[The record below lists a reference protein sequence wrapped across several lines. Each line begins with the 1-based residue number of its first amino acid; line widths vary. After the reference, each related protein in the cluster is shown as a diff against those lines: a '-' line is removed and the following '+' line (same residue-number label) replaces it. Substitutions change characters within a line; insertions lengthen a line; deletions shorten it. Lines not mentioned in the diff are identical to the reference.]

1 MSDPD
6 VIVRTRA
13 FEALSESADDVDP
26 TRLRDALEDPSDAVR
41 AAAIALTARRRA
53 PDLSGLF
60 PFLPARQWPLAQR
73 RALEVLPSLVH
84 RVGLSDPALS
94 SLLLNVGGLGSPPTS
109 FERERLAELARAV
122 GRHRVEEVLAQRDSR
137 RLGATWLLLADGTMP
152 SLRAVAAL
160 ASDELEEVRLAAAA
174 AHRRLDETG
183 VSLEEQVVARTV
195 DLIAVERSTEADVI
209 GLLVGALRDPDRVVR
224 DRAWAALT
232 VADWQ
237 ALLGWVREALRAGPA
252 EDASL
257 AAYVAE
263 RLMLSQVASAIM
275 DRATRTPAEA
285 GGPFESALASFGLEP
300 RDLSGIVLDVE
311 ASRRDAAV
319 WIAWRAGG
327 RPVLEYLRALLE
339 DPSGPVRRAALEVMH
354 EAVDPGV
361 HQVAVKALEED
372 PSTLVRAAAVR
383 TLAGASREVRAAA
396 LERAGGDPDPGVRAA
411 ALSALTW
418 GLARA
423 AVPHLLRALE
433 DGDER
438 VWGEALRQLAEPDR
452 HDAEVWEA
460 LQRCRK
466 EQRTRLI
473 AALAGDSPERLEA
486 LALGNLRSLNESD
499 RLLAVELAGMA
510 STPAS
515 LQGAM
520 EALKDPS
527 VAVRTAA
534 AEALAS
540 LRHPAAAAALRDAL
554 SDPDQAVR
562 VGAVRALAAIDDAGA
577 LRYVLSAL
585 KDPDRRV
592 RKEVARAIGSVPMAG
607 TTVDLIMDWVAEEG
621 SGIAPSVGWLLE
633 RVAGADAFIERLRS
647 LDQSER
653 LRAVPV
659 VTAIGG
665 ALAVT
670 ALVGALSDP
679 DQEVRVRALRGLADL
694 GDRRAIPAVERT
706 IANDPVHEVASEAQE
721 TLRRLVEEGADQS

>member
-1 MSDPD
+1 
-6 VIVRTRA
+6 
-13 FEALSESADDVDP
+13 
-26 TRLRDALEDPSDAVR
+26 
-41 AAAIALTARRRA
+41 
-53 PDLSGLF
+53 
-60 PFLPARQWPLAQR
+60 
-73 RALEVLPSLVH
+73 
-84 RVGLSDPALS
+84 
-94 SLLLNVGGLGSPPTS
+94 
-109 FERERLAELARAV
+109 
-122 GRHRVEEVLAQRDSR
+122 
-137 RLGATWLLLADGTMP
+137 
-152 SLRAVAAL
+152 
-160 ASDELEEVRLAAAA
+160 
-174 AHRRLDETG
+174 
-183 VSLEEQVVARTV
+183 
-195 DLIAVERSTEADVI
+195 
-209 GLLVGALRDPDRVVR
+209 
-224 DRAWAALT
+224 
-232 VADWQ
+232 
-237 ALLGWVREALRAGPA
+237 
-252 EDASL
+252 
-257 AAYVAE
+257 
-263 RLMLSQVASAIM
+263 
-275 DRATRTPAEA
+275 
-285 GGPFESALASFGLEP
+285 
-300 RDLSGIVLDVE
+300 
-311 ASRRDAAV
+311 
-319 WIAWRAGG
+319 
-327 RPVLEYLRALLE
+327 
-339 DPSGPVRRAALEVMH
+339 
-354 EAVDPGV
+354 
-361 HQVAVKALEED
+361 
-372 PSTLVRAAAVR
+372 
-383 TLAGASREVRAAA
+383 
-396 LERAGGDPDPGVRAA
+396 
-411 ALSALTW
+411 
-418 GLARA
+418 
-423 AVPHLLRALE
+423 
-433 DGDER
+433 